1 MSEKYDVMDN
11 ERFMAYIKGIVDNT
25 QADSDGLKKVI
36 VGGWMKS
43 QYC

>member
-1 MSEKYDVMDN
+1 MSKKYEEMDN

-36 VGGWMKS
+36 VGWGMKN